1 MASTS
6 LIYLPSFHI
15 KQSVDLE
22 RNVVM
27 YNYRTIIVRL
37 SWVVNTYS

>member
-6 LIYLPSFHI
+6 LTYLPNFHI

-22 RNVVM
+22 INAVM